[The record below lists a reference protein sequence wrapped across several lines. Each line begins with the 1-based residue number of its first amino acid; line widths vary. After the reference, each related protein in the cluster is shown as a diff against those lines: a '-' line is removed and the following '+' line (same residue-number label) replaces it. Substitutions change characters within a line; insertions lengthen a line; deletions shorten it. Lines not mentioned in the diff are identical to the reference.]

1 MRLANFP
8 ELQRLPRRTRLKIAE
23 ELWDSAAGDDLPVP
37 ATHKKLIRD
46 RRAAYQALLAHP
58 LGPASDQVPAVLDD
72 MLTTHRAFLP
82 QFVA

>member
-1 MRLANFP
+1 MTLANFP

-46 RRAAYQALLAHP
+46 RRAAYERGE
-58 LGPASDQVPAVLDD
+58 LGT
-72 MLTTHRAFLP
+72 LTMGELKKSIRRRKSA
-82 QFVA
+82 